1 MNGTKTS
8 NIPSLLSEECNFNFT
23 DLAAENGVLRYKVL
37 ALENALRI
45 NEDNAERIAGS
56 AEYELEQFKE
66 RHAVIVAEYEAKMAA
81 DSIETERLLDELRES
96 RQTTENCKAALQ
108 HKVERLDQLETYLAK
123 LPTAD
128 EYNETLRQLQLTQQR
143 LVDLEKQSNATQ
155 SMLEQCESLLG
166 EEKAKVKRAAE
177 REQLLQTQLDGAMQR
192 IHSKNA
198 SGSGT
203 NIQVTPEFVEDLKYD
218 LDRYRVSFEQAKK
231 LLEAETHRAEAAES
245 RQKMEKRQFEEQ
257 LAREEA
263 TMSGL
268 RNSLSN
274 GKAEIIQL
282 KKHITRLNSD
292 KQDLL
297 ERLLR
302 TRTSLAKAVALWKS
316 VAGQKRLRLLR
327 ELMQTVSEA
336 VCLSEHL
343 DRLSSGEKLNI
354 SDLLFQ
360 PQTNPSWS
368 ISLPEFAGDSPQE
381 RTLEHPAT
389 VDGASRR
396 YCYSLSK
403 LYLMNELTYGAPSVL
418 PYVLDMQSFGPL
430 TLPTCEMDF
439 LNHLP
444 DVDLSAITHSVQQ
457 AKNSLVRLRQ
467 QLADRYAEHLGG
479 KLDCGIQ

>member
-1 MNGTKTS
+1 MNGTNTS
-8 NIPSLLSEECNFNFT
+8 NTSSPLSGECNFHFT
-23 DLAAENGVLRYKVL
+23 DLVAENGVLRYKVI

-45 NEDNAERIAGS
+45 NEDNAERIVGS

-66 RHAVIVAEYEAKMAA
+66 RHAVIVAEYEAKLAA
-81 DSIETERLLDELRES
+81 NSIETERLLGELRES
-96 RQTTENCKAALQ
+96 RQITENCKAALQ

-143 LVDLEKQSNATQ
+143 LADLEKRSNATQ

-192 IHSKNA
+192 MHSKNA
-198 SGSGT
+198 SDNST
-203 NIQVTPEFVEDLKYD
+203 NIQVTPEFVEDLNCSSRLHSVNENVCEKRD
-218 LDRYRVSFEQAKK
+218 AFV

-282 KKHITRLNSD
+282 KKHIARLNSD

-302 TRTSLAKAVALWKS
+302 TRTSLAKAVALWNS

-327 ELMQTVSEA
+327 ELTQTVSEA

-343 DRLSSGEKLNI
+343 GRLSSGEKLNI

-368 ISLPEFAGDSPQE
+368 ISIPEFAEDSPQE

-389 VDGASRR
+389 VDED
-396 YCYSLSK
+396 LSI
-403 LYLMNELTYGAPSVL
+403 
-418 PYVLDMQSFGPL
+418 DMQSFGPL
-430 TLPTCEMDF
+430 PLPTCETDF

>member
-1 MNGTKTS
+1 MNGTNTNDIS
-8 NIPSLLSEECNFNFT
+8 SPLSGERNCYFT
-23 DLAAENGVLRYKVL
+23 DLTAENGVLRYKIF
-37 ALENALRI
+37 ALENALRS
-45 NEDNAERIAGS
+45 NEENAERIAGS

-66 RHAVIVAEYEAKMAA
+66 RHAVIMAEYVTKLAA
-81 DSIETERLLDELRES
+81 NSIETERLLDELRES
-96 RQTTENCKAALQ
+96 RQVTENYKAALQ

-123 LPTAD
+123 LPTAE

-143 LVDLEKQSNATQ
+143 LVDLEKRLNTTQ
-155 SMLEQCESLLG
+155 AMLERCESRLG

-192 IHSKNA
+192 MHSQNA
-198 SGSGT
+198 SGSSA
-203 NIQVTPEFVEDLKYD
+203 NIHVTPEFVEDLKYD
-218 LDRYRVSFEQAKK
+218 LDRYRASFEQAKK

-245 RQKMEKRQFEEQ
+245 RRQMEKRQFEEQ

-263 TMSGL
+263 TLSGL
-268 RNSLSN
+268 RNSLSH
-274 GKAEIIQL
+274 GKTEIIQL

-302 TRTSLAKAVALWKS
+302 TRASLAKAVVLWKS

-327 ELMQTVSEA
+327 DLTQTVNEA

-343 DRLSSGEKLNI
+343 DRLSSGEKLDV

-368 ISLPEFAGDSPQE
+368 ILLSEFAEDSSQK
-381 RTLEHPAT
+381 RTSEQPAT
-389 VDGASRR
+389 VDDEMSI
-396 YCYSLSK
+396 
-403 LYLMNELTYGAPSVL
+403 
-418 PYVLDMQSFGPL
+418 DMQSFGPL
-430 TLPTCEMDF
+430 SLPTCETDF

-444 DVDLSAITHSVQQ
+444 DVDLNALIQSVQQ
-457 AKNSLVRLRQ
+457 ARTSLMRLRQ

-479 KLDCGIQ
+479 KLECRVH